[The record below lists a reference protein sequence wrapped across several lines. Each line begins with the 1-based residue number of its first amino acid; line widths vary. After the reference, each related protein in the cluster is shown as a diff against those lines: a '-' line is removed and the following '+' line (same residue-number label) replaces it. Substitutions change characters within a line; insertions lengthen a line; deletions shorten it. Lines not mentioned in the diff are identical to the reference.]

1 MDFKYVQ
8 AGGLRIR
15 YAEQGRGATVV
26 LLHGGLMTAEM
37 WTGRMPMLAK
47 HFHVLAPDTR
57 GHGGTDNPSGRMRY
71 DQFADDAMAFC
82 AALGMEQ
89 PLIVGYSDGAQTA
102 IEIGLRHPGKARA
115 LVIGGAMSELTPA
128 FAARLNSMG
137 FLAPGRVD
145 HERLAAVFGEFYQ
158 ALKTNHAVVY
168 GTDYYDQFLAE
179 TAALWLSLPN
189 YSDAQLAGIAER
201 SLIIVGDR
209 DGADGKE
216 AVAQAS
222 RFYRV
227 LPNAELAVIP
237 NADHS
242 AVEQDIFWTMVG
254 DFLIRHA

>member
-1 MDFKYVQ
+1 MDLKYVQ

-15 YAEQGRGATVV
+15 YVEQGSGSPLV

-37 WTGRMPMLAK
+37 WGSRLPMLAQ
-47 HFHVLAPDTR
+47 HFRVLAPDTR

-82 AALGMEQ
+82 AALGIEQ
-89 PLIVGYSDGAQTA
+89 TLIVGYSDGAQTA
-102 IEIGLRHPGKARA
+102 IEISLHHPAKAKA

-128 FAARLNSMG
+128 FVDSLNKMG
-137 FLAPGRVD
+137 FLAPGEVD
-145 HERLAAVFGEFYQ
+145 HERLEASFGAFYQTLQADHAAV
-158 ALKTNHAVVY
+158 Y
-168 GTDYYDQFLAE
+168 GAEYYRDFLAE

-189 YSDAQLAGIAER
+189 YGDAQLASIAEP

-222 RFYRV
+222 RLYRT
-227 LPNAELAVIP
+227 LPNAELAVVP

-242 AVEQDIFWTMVG
+242 VVEHDLFWTMVS
-254 DFLIRHA
+254 DFLSRHA